1 MRSKRNETPRREVPA
16 SSGFTLIELLVVIAI
31 IAILAAMLLPAL
43 SRAKIKAQ
51 AIRCLSNNRQIGLA
65 FVMYAGD
72 FHDALPPL
80 SDNPNPPGFPA
91 NPPYSWYY
99 NILGNLNYITSKT
112 TSTNN
117 VWRCPSVDDQDI
129 QAGTTGFYKA
139 QMEGYGPMEGN
150 STPQSIL
157 RFLSNGGSRK
167 LTELKRP
174 AQIWML
180 GDVGVPK
187 LGSQQTFNVF
197 PSGGYYTEFSTR
209 QPNPPGL
216 GTTQGW
222 VTAPAP
228 PKQAACRHNRRATYT
243 AFDGH
248 SESAKWEDLVTDVN
262 DIFAIS
268 SL

>member
-1 MRSKRNETPRREVPA
+1 MRSERNETPRREAAP
-16 SSGFTLIELLVVIAI
+16 SLGFTLIELLVVIAI

-72 FHDALPPL
+72 FHDFLPPL
-80 SDNPNPPGFPA
+80 SDSPIAPGYPA
-91 NPPYSWYY
+91 NPPYFWYY

-129 QAGTTGFYKA
+129 QAGTTGFYGA
-139 QMEGYGPMEGN
+139 QLEGYGPMEGN
-150 STPQSIL
+150 TTQASIL
-157 RFLSNGGSRK
+157 RFLVNGGSRK
-167 LTELKRP
+167 LTTLTRP

-187 LGSQQTFNVF
+187 LAAQETVNVF

-209 QPNPPGL
+209 QPLPGL
-216 GTTQGW
+216 LPSQGW
-222 VTAPAP
+222 VPAPTP
-228 PKQAACRHNRRATYT
+228 PKQAACRHNQRATYT

-248 SESAKWEDLVTDVN
+248 SESAKWQDLASDLNDV
-262 DIFAIS
+262 FAIYS
-268 SL
+268 Y